1 MALTPVPK
9 PSAIAVAVVK
19 YVLMT
24 IWHVRFLVDCVFDGG
39 LLDLRATMLRRLLS
53 RATLVSRLVFCSR
66 QGEPLRILPPA
77 LLSIWAMLTLFSA
90 AI

>member
-39 LLDLRATMLRRLLS
+39 LLDLRATMLRRLTPARL
-53 RATLVSRLVFCSR
+53 RATS
-66 QGEPLRILPPA
+66 
-77 LLSIWAMLTLFSA
+77 
-90 AI
+90 